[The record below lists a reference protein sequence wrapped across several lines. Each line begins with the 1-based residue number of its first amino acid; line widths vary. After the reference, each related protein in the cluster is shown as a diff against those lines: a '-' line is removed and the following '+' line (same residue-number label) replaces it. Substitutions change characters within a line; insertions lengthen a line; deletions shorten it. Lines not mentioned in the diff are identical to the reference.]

1 MTFSCDE
8 NIRYAVIGDPIKH
21 SLSPQMQ
28 NAGFEELGLGSPY
41 GKFHVPLDSLPEFV
55 EFARVSLRGFNITV
69 PHKNAIIPM
78 LDKIEET
85 AKRCGSVNTVTIK
98 DGKMSGC
105 STDGYGLETA
115 LKESF
120 DIDIDGATIFFA
132 GCGGAVKAVSHYFAS
147 KGAKALF
154 FANRTVQKAVELAEE
169 ISVYEP
175 DCMTEAVA
183 IGDIDRIREMLAVSG
198 VAIQGTSLGLR
209 PDDPSPF
216 PVELLPE
223 GVCCYETIYH
233 ETAFLKSAKEQGLA
247 CADGRGML
255 LHQGARSFEIW
266 TGQSAPVEPM
276 RHALDAAIAARA
288 HS

>member
-1 MTFSCDE
+1 MTFSCD
-8 NIRYAVIGDPIKH
+8 NDIRYAVIGDPIKH

-41 GKFHVPLDSLPEFV
+41 GKFHVPLDILPEFA
-55 EFARVSLRGFNITV
+55 EFSKANLQGFNITV
-69 PHKNAIIPM
+69 PHKNAIIPL
-78 LDKIEET
+78 LDEIEET
-85 AKRCGSVNTVTIK
+85 ARRCGSVNTVTIK

-120 DIDIDGATIFFA
+120 DIDIPGATIFFA

-147 KGAKALF
+147 RGARALF

-169 ISVYEP
+169 ISGYEP
-175 DCMTEAVA
+175 DCRTEAVA
-183 IGDIDRIREMLAVSG
+183 IGDTARIKEMLAG
-198 VAIQGTSLGLR
+198 ADVAIQGTSLGLR
-209 PDDPSPF
+209 PEDPSPF

-233 ETAFLKSAKEQGLA
+233 ETAFLKSAKARGLR

-266 TGQSAPVEPM
+266 TGRSAPVEAM
-276 RHALDAAIAARA
+276 RMALDAAIAARA
-288 HS
+288 HN